1 MYGMLFSL
9 KNFVTKISPYDLKQ
23 GFLCF
28 KTNKYALHYF
38 ETPTGLKFVLNTDVN
53 ALKVREILQ
62 LLYKDV
68 SNETDCVWPKYVSQL
83 ILWIV

>member
-28 KTNKYALHYF
+28 KTNKYALHYM

-53 ALKVREILQ
+53 AQKVREMLHQ
-62 LLYKDV
+62 LYSNV
-68 SNETDCVWPKYVSQL
+68 SYYALFFLCF
-83 ILWIV
+83 